1 MVIYVGLSH
10 LVDGHHAHRLGVGGD
25 RWVELDRALDPGAHL
40 ARASFGSARS
50 CRRARRRVP
59 SGAQMRQGASVH
71 GRRRSRRPAA
81 THVDLEPALEALDAD
96 ALRRF
101 IRAHAATLDDE
112 LRAVLADALLEHAA
126 RHGAGYGPKTPGAEA
141 VREAEGFAA
150 AARRL
155 GYADP
160 NAVDHHL
167 RAATTA
173 FLASDYAAARRI
185 FDALLRPI
193 AAADIDL
200 GQDELVDEVPA

>member
-81 THVDLEPALEALDAD
+81 THVDLDPALEALDPD

-126 RHGAGYGPKTPGAEA
+126 RHGAGYGPKTPAP
-141 VREAEGFAA
+141 RPC
-150 AARRL
+150 ARR
-155 GYADP
+155 
-160 NAVDHHL
+160 
-167 RAATTA
+167 RASPRPHGGSDTRTRTPWTTTSAPPQPPSSRATMPLLVT
-173 FLASDYAAARRI
+173 SSRRCSARSPPPTSTSESRSWSTRCS
-185 FDALLRPI
+185 A
-193 AAADIDL
+193 
-200 GQDELVDEVPA
+200 